1 MALWR
6 ERLSHSSCCSL
17 LKHSRLQS
25 SGSSGIPRGCLR
37 LQVFSFLKPFPRLCR
52 SYSRDLAGS
61 PGKPHHIL
69 HPELTWGEWR

>member
-37 LQVFSFLKPFPRLCR
+37 LLFS
-52 SYSRDLAGS
+52 D
-61 PGKPHHIL
+61 IL
-69 HPELTWGEWR
+69 YF